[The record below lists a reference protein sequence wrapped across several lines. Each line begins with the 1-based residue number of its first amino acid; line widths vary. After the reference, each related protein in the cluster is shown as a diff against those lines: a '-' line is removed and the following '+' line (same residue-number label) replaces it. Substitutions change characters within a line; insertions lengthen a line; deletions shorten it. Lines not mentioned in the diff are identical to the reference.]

1 MILVP
6 YICNT
11 TNPNWIQLAIFLR
24 TGGREMWSV
33 DNPDEIAE
41 ILSQNGF
48 PVEITVRGSDITY
61 AKVRQDEIHMPD
73 FYTWDEIDP
82 SVSEQDVW
90 RFFKIPR
97 SLWTCDVFRQHY
109 IRETGLPMFSQIMD
123 HVILV

>member
-33 DNPDEIAE
+33 DNPDEIAD
-41 ILSQNGF
+41 ILSENGF
-48 PVEITVRGSDITY
+48 PVEVTVRGSDITY
-61 AKVRQDEIHMPD
+61 AKVRQDEIRMSD
-73 FYTWDEIDP
+73 FYKWDEIDP

-97 SLWTCDVFRQHY
+97 ALWECDVFRENY
-109 IRETGLPMFSQIMD
+109 IRETGLPMFGQIMD
-123 HVILV
+123 NVILV

>member
-11 TNPNWIQLAIFLR
+11 ANPNWIQLGIFLR
-24 TGGREMWSV
+24 TGGRELWSV

-48 PVEITVRGSDITY
+48 PVEVTVRGYDITY
-61 AKVRQDEIHMPD
+61 AKVRQDEIRMSD

-97 SLWTCDVFRQHY
+97 ALWECDVFREHY
-109 IRETGLPMFSQIMD
+109 IRETGLPIFAQIMD
-123 HVILV
+123 HITLV

>member
-11 TNPNWIQLAIFLR
+11 TNPNWIQLGIFLR

-33 DNPDEIAE
+33 DNPDEISD
-41 ILSQNGF
+41 ILRQNGF
-48 PVEITVRGSDITY
+48 PVESLVKDSNLAY
-61 AKVRQDEIHMPD
+61 AKVREDEIHMPD

-97 SLWTCDVFRQHY
+97 ALWACDVFREHY
-109 IRETGLPMFSQIMD
+109 IRETGLPIFAQIMD
-123 HVILV
+123 HVTLV

>member
-11 TNPNWIQLAIFLR
+11 TNPNWIQLGIFLR

-33 DNPDEIAE
+33 DNPDEISD
-41 ILSQNGF
+41 ILRQNGF

-61 AKVRQDEIHMPD
+61 AKVREDEIRMSD

-97 SLWTCDVFRQHY
+97 ALWACDVFREHY
-109 IRETGLPMFSQIMD
+109 IRETGLPMFAHIMD
-123 HVILV
+123 HVTLV

>member
-11 TNPNWIQLAIFLR
+11 TNPNWIQLGIFLR

-33 DNPDEIAE
+33 DNPDEISD
-41 ILSQNGF
+41 ILRQNGF
-48 PVEITVRGSDITY
+48 PLESLVKDSNFAY
-61 AKVRQDEIHMPD
+61 AKVRQDMLKLEQ

-82 SVSEQDVW
+82 SVSDEDVW

-97 SLWTCDVFRQHY
+97 ALWACDVFREHY
-109 IRETGLPMFSQIMD
+109 IRETGIPIFAQIMD
-123 HVILV
+123 HITLV